1 MSRIAAIRAAAK
13 GVSTPVDDD
22 ENDEE
27 TCENDGA
34 TAPSKSKR
42 KDSDMAEAE
51 NNAAAIEAAKKD
63 GHAQGFKAANER
75 MNAVF
80 ASEHY
85 AGREATAAKLLG
97 KEAMS
102 ADDIIEVLADMP
114 KVEQAALTEEQ
125 QRAAAEEAG
134 RKEMREQIGQQ
145 GNSNVDAD
153 TGGKATEPNHGWDAI
168 HADIRARRG

>member
-13 GVSTPVDDD
+13 GAKAPADDD
-22 ENDEE
+22 EDNEK
-27 TCENDGA
+27 TTENDGA
-34 TAPSKSKR
+34 PAPSKSKR

-51 NNAAAIEAAKKD
+51 NHAAAIEAAKKE
-63 GHAQGFKAANER
+63 GQALGFKAANER

-85 AGREATAAKLLG
+85 TGREGAAAKLLG

-102 ADDIIEVLADMP
+102 ADDIVEVLAEMP
-114 KVEQAALTEEQ
+114 KVEQSALTEEQ

-145 GNSNVDAD
+145 GNSGVDAD
-153 TGGKATEPNHGWDAI
+153 AGGKATEPNHGWDAI
-168 HADIRARRG
+168 HSDIRSRRG